1 MNWVIRRDGTL
12 RWIGTLAVWI
22 AVGVSLGWY
31 YTFTYY
37 GRTGI
42 PMPTLESCAALLLYY
57 FSVSN
62 VDTEIQAIHWV
73 LVFPIAGVL
82 SPLSL
87 HLTARVLKL
96 APPALD
102 KFSFALACAAIPMA
116 LPGPFMAWAAG
127 YTDAGFDASLMI
139 DVALRRATQPP
150 WAWLSPLYL
159 GLGVASLGLQVRVY
173 RAAYAIPLRR
183 ALVHFPA
190 SGIVLTVLAGVIG
203 TLISF
208 PIRALE

>member
-1 MNWVIRRDGTL
+1 M
-12 RWIGTLAVWI
+12 
-22 AVGVSLGWY
+22 GVSLGWY

-57 FSVSN
+57 FSVAN
-62 VDTEIQAIHWV
+62 VNTEAQAIHWV
-73 LVFPIAGVL
+73 IVFPVAGVL
-82 SPLSL
+82 WPVSL

-96 APPALD
+96 APPVLGT
-102 KFSFALACAAIPMA
+102 FSFALACAAVPMA

-159 GLGVASLGLQVRVY
+159 GLGAMSLALQLRAY
-173 RAAYAIPLRR
+173 RKEYAIPVRR

-190 SGIVLTVLAGVIG
+190 SGIVLTVLAVAIG